1 MESTPP
7 PDPDESPKK
16 RQLTPEEQ
24 RLKQEHQEESQR
36 LGEAIA
42 AALNRAVL
50 AEEEADKAR
59 QQLRNQKN

>member
-24 RLKQEHQEESQR
+24 RLKQEHEAKTQRMAEEIV
-36 LGEAIA
+36 AT
-42 AALNRAVL
+42 LNRAVL

-59 QQLRNQKN
+59 QQLRNQKT

>member
-24 RLKQEHQEESQR
+24 RLKQEHQAKMQSIA
-36 LGEAIA
+36 EAIA

-59 QQLRNQKN
+59 QVRNQKN

>member
-1 MESTPP
+1 LESTPP
-7 PDPDESPKK
+7 PDPNESPKK

-24 RLKQEHQEESQR
+24 RLKQEHEAQTQR
-36 LGEAIA
+36 MAEAIA

-59 QQLRNQKN
+59 QVRNQKN

>member
-1 MESTPP
+1 MEPSPLP
-7 PDPDESPKK
+7 EADEPPKK

-24 RLKQEHQEESQR
+24 RMKQEHEAEIQSIA
-36 LGEAIA
+36 EAIA
-42 AALNRAVL
+42 AGLNRAVL